1 VKIDVKKLKELK
13 VGILYLLGSEAR
25 GNTTSLSDVDIG
37 IVFTDAL
44 ILNNSLEIYDKFYH
58 FFVKIYP
65 SKKEVDI
72 VFLQNSPISLQFE
85 AVVEGKVLY
94 EVSSNFR
101 ADYTEEVLREYLDFE
116 PLLRELDKTT
126 LEAFSEENSFK

>member
-1 VKIDVKKLKELK
+1 
-13 VGILYLLGSEAR
+13 
-25 GNTTSLSDVDIG
+25 
-37 IVFTDAL
+37 
-44 ILNNSLEIYDKFYH
+44 
-58 FFVKIYP
+58 
-65 SKKEVDI
+65 EVDI

-101 ADYTEEVLREYLDFE
+101 ADYTEEVLRKYLDFE
-116 PLLRELDKTT
+116 PLLRKLDKTT